1 MKNFFDIDGPFM
13 RAMRDLM
20 YLVVL
25 NLLTL
30 LCCVPI
36 VTSGAALAAMHYVMM
51 QMVEGTEGHIAK
63 TFFKQFKAN
72 LRNATPIALIYIAAG
87 VLLFFEFRAAN
98 QAGSNAKG
106 IIVCIYALIF
116 ILLSLFV
123 WVFPLTAKFVYSISA
138 VFHNAL
144 YLVVSKLPRTIAMDA
159 ITVIVPMLFVN
170 VPQLWPLAVFIGI
183 SLPSYLWVLIYF
195 PVFKKIIK
203 EKEGDDEGDN

>member
-1 MKNFFDIDGPFM
+1 MKNIFDIDGPFM

-20 YLVVL
+20 YLIVL

-51 QMVEGTEGHIAK
+51 QMVEGTEGHIAR
-63 TFFKQFKAN
+63 TYFKQFKAN
-72 LRNATPIALIYIAAG
+72 LKNATPIALIYIAAA
-87 VLLFFEFRAAN
+87 VLFFFEFRAAN
-98 QAGSNAKG
+98 QAGSNAKV

-123 WVFPLTAKFVYSISA
+123 WVFPLTAKFVYSTSGA
-138 VFHNAL
+138 FQNAL
-144 YLVVSKLPRTIAMDA
+144 YLAVSKLPRTIAMDA
-159 ITVIVPMLFVN
+159 VTIIVPMLLIN
-170 VPQLWPLAVFIGI
+170 VPQLWPLTVFIGI
-183 SLPSYLWVLIYF
+183 SLPSYLCVLIYF

-203 EKEGDDEGDN
+203 EKEGDDQEKN